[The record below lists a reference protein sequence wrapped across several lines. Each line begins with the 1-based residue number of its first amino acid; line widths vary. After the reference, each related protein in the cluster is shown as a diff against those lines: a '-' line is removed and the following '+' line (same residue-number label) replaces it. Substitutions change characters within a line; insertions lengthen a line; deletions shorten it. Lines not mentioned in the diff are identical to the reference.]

1 MNVFYV
7 ISNEQK
13 DPGQETAHFIRSY
26 IEERGGKCCLRGEQ
40 GADASALDSSAAEG
54 CPDEKNS
61 GYHSLPSR
69 MPPAQYRYTDAK
81 QITQDTQC
89 VLVLGGD
96 GTLLHAARDLVE
108 RSIPLLGVNMGTLGY
123 LAEIERKNIAE
134 ALDSLLADECSIE
147 ERMMLSGTALHQ
159 NRKLMQDIALNDI
172 VITRSGRMRVV
183 DFNIY
188 VDGVFLSAYAADGII
203 VSTPTGSTGYSL
215 SAGGPIVAPSASML
229 LLTAIAPHTLNSR
242 PIVLPG
248 TAEVVIEVGNR
259 YVTDA
264 ESHAMQNG
272 ADAQCIPCTLYGMPP
287 GEERGLQYAEATFDG
302 DTSVKLNV
310 GDRVVI
316 SQAEQK
322 TKLVKIK
329 NTSFLEILREK
340 MNK

>member
-1 MNVFYV
+1 MNVYYV
-7 ISNEQK
+7 ISNELK
-13 DPGQETAHFIRSY
+13 DPGQETARFIRSY
-26 IEERGGKCCLRGEQ
+26 IEERGGTCFLRG
-40 GADASALDSSAAEG
+40 GHTAGISAVESPSA
-54 CPDEKNS
+54 
-61 GYHSLPSR
+61 
-69 MPPAQYRYTDAK
+69 QFRYTDAR
-81 QITQDTQC
+81 QIPGETQC

-96 GTLLHAARDLVE
+96 GTLLQAARDLVE
-108 RSIPLLGVNMGTLGY
+108 CSIPLLGVNMGTLGY
-123 LAEIERKNIAE
+123 LAEIEKKNIAE
-134 ALDSLLADECSIE
+134 ALEALLKDKFSIE

-159 NRKLMQDIALNDI
+159 NRKLMQDLALNDI

-188 VDGVFLSAYAADGII
+188 VDGVFLNAYSADGII

-215 SAGGPIVAPSASML
+215 SAGGPIVAPSASLL

-248 TAEVVIEVGNR
+248 TAEVVIEVASGH
-259 YVTDA
+259 VTDID
-264 ESHAMQNG
+264 G
-272 ADAQCIPCTLYGMPP
+272 
-287 GEERGLQYAEATFDG
+287 AEATFDG

-322 TKLVKIK
+322 TKLVKMK
-329 NTSFLEILREK
+329 NTGFLEILREK